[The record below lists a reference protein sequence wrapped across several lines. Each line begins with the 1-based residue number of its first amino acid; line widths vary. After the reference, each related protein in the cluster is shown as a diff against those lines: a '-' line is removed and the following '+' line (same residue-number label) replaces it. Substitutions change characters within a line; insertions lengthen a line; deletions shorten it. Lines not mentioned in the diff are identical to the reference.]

1 VKRQQPL
8 PFRYLAWILSAV
20 GLLVALG
27 LHARHPATSNALI
40 AVFGLLTL
48 VGGIDFFQKKQAI
61 RRNYPILAHLRFFFE
76 SIRPEIR
83 QYFLES
89 DSEATPFSRAQRSL
103 VYQRAK
109 SVIDVK
115 PFGTL
120 TDVYGERY
128 EWVNHSVTTQH
139 IADHDFRV
147 MIGEGTCEKPYSL
160 SLYNISAMSFGA
172 LSGNA
177 ILALNKGARMGGFA
191 HDTGEGSISRYHRK
205 HGGDLIWE
213 IGSGY
218 FGCRNPDGSFS
229 AERFTENACDPQ
241 VKMIEIKISQGAKPG
256 HGGILPGAKVSA
268 EIAEA
273 RGVPAGQDCVS
284 PSRHSAFSTP
294 MELLAFITRL
304 RELSGGK
311 PVGFKI
317 CIGHPWEFFAIC
329 KAMLKSGQHPD
340 YIVIDGAEGGTAAA
354 PLEFADHLGTP
365 MHEGLIL
372 AHNTLVGLNLRD
384 KVKLGAAGKV
394 ISGFDIARTLAIGAD
409 WCNSGRGFMFALGC
423 IMAQHC
429 HSGRCPTGVTT
440 QDAMR
445 QRALDPENKAHR
457 VYNFHRHTMAALAE
471 VTGAAGLSHP
481 NQIGPQHIVRRVS
494 INEIALVSTLVK
506 FLKPGDL
513 LENRADHPVYRMY
526 WEMAS
531 ADTFAPT
538 ATPVEVPEATTA

>member
-1 VKRQQPL
+1 MTLRRPL
-8 PFRYLAWILSAV
+8 PYRYLAWMLSGA
-20 GLLVALG
+20 GLLGALA
-27 LHARHPATSNALI
+27 LHARHPATSNLLI
-40 AVFGLLTL
+40 VIFGALTL
-48 VGGIDFFQKKQAI
+48 LGAVDFFQKKQAI

-109 SVIDVK
+109 SVVDVK

-128 EWVNHSVTTQH
+128 EWVNHSVNTQQ
-139 IADHDFRV
+139 ITDHDFRV

-172 LSGNA
+172 LSANA

-229 AERFTENACDPQ
+229 EERFTENACDPQ

-284 PSRHSAFSTP
+284 PSRHSAFTTP
-294 MELLAFITRL
+294 VELLEFITRL
-304 RELSGGK
+304 RALSGGK

-329 KAMLKSGQHPD
+329 KAMLKTGLHPD

-394 ISGFDIARTLAIGAD
+394 VSGFDIARTLAIGAD

-429 HSGRCPTGVTT
+429 HTGHCPTGVTT

-457 VYNFHRHTMAALAE
+457 VYNFHRHTMEALAE

-494 INEIALVSTLVK
+494 INEIALVSTLVR
-506 FLKPGDL
+506 FLQPGDL

-538 ATPVEVPEATTA
+538 APPAKVAETGAA